1 GDAHRVRAE
10 FEVDVDAGQRERMAQ
25 RDEVARALGPHHCGD
40 AGHGQGIALGQTRL
54 GDHLDHLGT
63 GGDEPGRH
71 RPAPSHVL
79 VADVDPTPSAATGS
93 SGPGSSAETHT
104 RWVASPWLWSRWE
117 RDPPPNSSPSGPMR
131 PRRICSFPSGGAS
144 SNPCASR
151 WYSTSRGGSCPA
163 RPSRAGRTNI
173 SKLIRV
179 LTGLPGSATQAWSAN
194 RPQPCGPPGCMAMGS
209 KTMDESAS
217 SSAASLTTSCAPL
230 EMPPVEM

>member
-1 GDAHRVRAE
+1 
-10 FEVDVDAGQRERMAQ
+10 
-25 RDEVARALGPHHCGD
+25 
-40 AGHGQGIALGQTRL
+40 LGQTRL
-54 GDHLDHLGT
+54 GDHLDDLGT

-79 VADVDPTPSAATGS
+79 VADVDHLGGSGLVEVREFHLIFHVFSLSPSAANGS
-93 SGPGSSAETHT
+93 SGPGSSAETNT
-104 RWVASPWLWSRWE
+104 RWVASASLWSGWE
-117 RDPPPNSSPSGPMR
+117 RAPPTTSSPSGPMR

-209 KTMDESAS
+209 
-217 SSAASLTTSCAPL
+217 
-230 EMPPVEM
+230 